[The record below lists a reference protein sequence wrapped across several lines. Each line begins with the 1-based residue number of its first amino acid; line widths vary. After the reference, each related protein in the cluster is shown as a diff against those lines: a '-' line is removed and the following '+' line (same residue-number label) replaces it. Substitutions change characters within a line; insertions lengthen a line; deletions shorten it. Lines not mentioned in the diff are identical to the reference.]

1 MSSLARLI
9 EIKDRLKTCY
19 QELRSVENQP
29 SKSRLKN
36 IEYHQIAQNFRH
48 SSEMLVSSI
57 LANLIRIKYEYKDK
71 PGSLYEIILSGLNKE
86 EAKYF
91 WENLN
96 YQVYNHEIVIL
107 EISEIPTLKIIS

>member
-9 EIKDRLKTCY
+9 EIKKRLYTCY

-36 IEYHQIAQNFRH
+36 IEYHQIAQNFKH
-48 SSEMLVSSI
+48 SSESLVSSI

-71 PGSLYEIILSGLNKE
+71 PGSLYEITLSGLNKE

-96 YQVYNHEIVIL
+96 NQVYNHKIVIL